1 MKVQR
6 RINFEWPNHPTQL
19 KNCPLLNLNFRSYII
34 FRTCLH
40 LSQVDADG
48 QADFV
53 RGVILAR
60 GDFVS
65 NRVV

>member
-1 MKVQR
+1 M
-6 RINFEWPNHPTQL
+6 
-19 KNCPLLNLNFRSYII
+19 
-34 FRTCLH
+34 
-40 LSQVDADG
+40 SQVDADG

-65 NRVV
+65 NREVCK